1 MGTQVDGGEV
11 AHHNDEAEKVAL
23 LSEMGLFVGFTEEE
37 LKRVANLTQMV
48 HFRAGQ
54 VIVDQGDPGVDCYL
68 IADGRA
74 NVYVRGEY
82 VTTSAAGSM
91 IGEMALIDKS
101 PPTATVRARSDCRV
115 VPIDEARFM
124 NHVHR
129 TPFFAIQ
136 VMRIMN
142 ERLRRRMVEAG
153 AR

>member
-1 MGTQVDGGEV
+1 MRRFLDSLGPGGV
-11 AHHNDEAEKVAL
+11 
-23 LSEMGLFVGFTEEE
+23 F
-37 LKRVANLTQMV
+37 
-48 HFRAGQ
+48 
-54 VIVDQGDPGVDCYL
+54 
-68 IADGRA
+68 
-74 NVYVRGEY
+74 
-82 VTTSAAGSM
+82 
-91 IGEMALIDKS
+91 GEMALIDKS
-101 PPTATVRARSDCRV
+101 PRTATVRARSDCRV